1 LLIGRERTPSSIT
14 TKTDGRNTINIKELN
29 SKNASIT
36 TFDFGERSTKY
47 QTLVKTLQ
55 APSPVVLPEAT
66 SISDEEREWIKRVGS
81 DVKNAFGSMKVKDVG
96 EIVVGFDL

>member
-1 LLIGRERTPSSIT
+1 
-14 TKTDGRNTINIKELN
+14 
-29 SKNASIT
+29 
-36 TFDFGERSTKY
+36 
-47 QTLVKTLQ
+47 VKTLQ

-66 SISDEEREWIKRVGS
+66 SISDEEREWIKSVGS